1 MELGLALESLS
12 SFKSLTL
19 QYTFFDLKLNLIVSP
34 LLSHKIPRN
43 VRKVLKFKLNARIAA
58 VILLPVL
65 RLLNDLSGV
74 LLLLS
79 LNHH

>member
-1 MELGLALESLS
+1 MELGLALKSLS

-43 VRKVLKFKLNARIAA
+43 VRKVLKIKLNARIAA

-65 RLLNDLSGV
+65 RLLYDLSGV
-74 LLLLS
+74 LLL
-79 LNHH
+79 

>member
-1 MELGLALESLS
+1 MELGLDLESLS

-43 VRKVLKFKLNARIAA
+43 VRKVLKTKLNARITA

-74 LLLLS
+74 LLL
-79 LNHH
+79 